1 MKKKIILVITLALGV
16 GTMGC
21 GEHATLAMS
30 TDASTVKANTITIF
44 EDTPL
49 LGDDGTTVGMLG
61 PQTVE
66 ILKTSQ
72 RRVGHGEG
80 YLVPIYQISSWLGN
94 VWMMPFNAALGQPV
108 AAQSNLELMGV
119 EPIYY
124 DPGLTKPTW
133 IQLAPQTVKVKSTWG
148 NRYLI
153 DTPNGDR
160 WISPRYEALYGVE
173 KVKVEVQLQS
183 ETKLVRSPWGLETGA
198 SLSPQKVTA
207 NEVWQDW
214 YRIDSWLG
222 PVWFKLSSSDP
233 AVKQSY

>member
-1 MKKKIILVITLALGV
+1 MKKKRMLVITLALGV
-16 GTMGC
+16 GTLGW
-21 GEHATLAMS
+21 GERPSFAMS
-30 TDASTVKANTITIF
+30 TDANTVKANTITIF

-49 LGDDGTTVGMLG
+49 LGDDGTTVGILG

-66 ILKTSQ
+66 ILKTSK

-80 YLVPIYQISSWLGN
+80 YVVPIYQISSWLGN
-94 VWMMPFNAALGQPV
+94 VWIMPFNAALGEPA
-108 AAQSNLELMGV
+108 AAQSNLELIGV
-119 EPIYY
+119 EPLYY

-160 WISPRYEALYGVE
+160 WIAPRYEALYGVKE
-173 KVKVEVQLQS
+173 VKLEVQLQS
-183 ETKLVRSPWGLETGA
+183 ETKLLRSPSGLETGA
-198 SLSPQKVTA
+198 SLSPQKVNV

-214 YRIDSWLG
+214 YRVDSWLG
-222 PVWFKLSSSDP
+222 PVWFKLSSSDTII
-233 AVKQSY
+233 KQS